1 MASGFRRR
9 RRVTA
14 KQRLAK
20 IMERAEKILGE
31 GDVYEASQSFKALVP
46 RYVKDD
52 KFSDAADLLREGCL
66 KMLKHKEFR
75 CALDLSTDLLGTFY
89 ILTSTRNARIQSKH
103 MTHRIEQRRER

>member
-89 ILTSTRNARIQSKH
+89 TF
-103 MTHRIEQRRER
+103 